1 MGLLSSRGFRN
12 ILLGAGSRYQELSR
26 NALEIAM
33 EGQKNLREIAQNLDT
48 VEKQASKALRVVEQQ
63 SDPTFSTFLSNKGIE
78 TLMEMDDETLRAY
91 KEQYDSLS
99 TDDLSKLQEQEQVD
113 LKAQS
118 QKYYTDVAENLKKSV
133 NIGNNSANFL
143 LDIDPRSKKFRQQ
156 VEQTGAVA
164 PEFDLGEVPTVPT
177 ETLGTST
184 PQIPSKAN
192 FVRGYVEKTLAD
204 PTSASYFQQISGGK
218 DVGTYYSELYD
229 ILYGSSEDNISGSV
243 KSWQDYIQ
251 QQEG

>member
-26 NALEIAM
+26 NALEIAT

-99 TDDLSKLQEQEQVD
+99 ADDLSKLQEQEQVD

-164 PEFDLGEVPTVPT
+164 PSFDVGEIPTVPT

>member
-26 NALEIAM
+26 NALEIAT

-63 SDPTFSTFLSNKGIE
+63 TDPTFSTFLSNKGIE
-78 TLMEMDDETLRAY
+78 TLMEMDDETLRTY

-99 TDDLSKLQEQEQVD
+99 ADDLSKLQEQEQVD

-164 PEFDLGEVPTVPT
+164 PSFDLGEVTTVPT
-177 ETLGTST
+177 ETLGTYT
-184 PQIPSKAN
+184 PQIPKKVD
-192 FVRGYVEKTLAD
+192 FVRGYVERTMAD
-204 PTSASYFQQISGGK
+204 PTSASYFSQISGGK
-218 DVGTYYSELYD
+218 DIGTYYSDLYD
-229 ILYGSSEDNISGSV
+229 MLYGTPDESMGGTV
-243 KSWQDYIQ
+243 KGWQDYKAE
-251 QQEG
+251 QEG